1 MPRASKAEEVTGSGD
16 AADLSTAAATTHAAS
31 VRMAAWLC
39 AGSIAVSLGLRV
51 LYLAQVSRI
60 DLSEHPVF
68 IDDEGVLGLM
78 ARHILAGAHPLF
90 YYGQYYLG
98 ALEAYLTAGVF
109 EFFGESMT
117 TLRVVPT
124 LFALSWIPLTGAI
137 ASRLYGKRAAFL
149 AVALV
154 ALPSQFVF
162 EWGFKA
168 RGGFA
173 EHVTFLLLV
182 VDLVLR
188 LQERITAPR
197 LAALGFIAGLSLWV
211 NQLSVAYLPIY
222 GYALFAWVPLRRRHL
237 GIMLV
242 AGLVGA
248 APLIYG
254 NIINPLGT
262 VRALITEVKSS
273 WRLEQVAKADPE
285 QVREY
290 RAVPLLQVLGA
301 QDRRD
306 GSWSV
311 SGTVGAIFL
320 TLGCVGAVWRGCWRG
335 RNNAVALRRHLLLFG
350 FVGATLVVGMAGFSG
365 QPVGR
370 YQLVLYPLLC
380 ILAVGWLDAASPRWA
395 IPVVALLA
403 LGQAIQ
409 LTIPT
414 PSDGRTPREVINE
427 ALTRHDLHYGYG
439 AGFMY
444 DLVFQSGERIII
456 EPVERSRYPAYQA
469 AVGSAARTFYI
480 YRDDQERKT
489 AHQAF
494 VKYLSDTGVT
504 SKRFDLNE
512 YHVLYDFVPPGSIS
526 TQAMT
531 KLRHDIQNLKGRDNG

>member
-1 MPRASKAEEVTGSGD
+1 MPRAKARAEEGTGSTD
-16 AADLSTAAATTHAAS
+16 AADLSTAAATTHAES

-39 AGSIAVSLGLRV
+39 AGSVAVSLGLRV
-51 LYLAQVSRI
+51 LYLAQVWRI

-78 ARHILAGAHPLF
+78 ARHILAGARPLF

-98 ALEAYLTAGVF
+98 ALEAYLTAVVF

-124 LFALSWIPLTGAI
+124 LFALSWVPLTGAI
-137 ASRLYGKRAAFL
+137 ASRLYGKRAGYL
-149 AVALV
+149 AAALV

-182 VDLVLR
+182 VYLVLQ
-188 LQERITAPR
+188 LQARITTPR

-211 NQLSVAYLPIY
+211 NQLSLAYLPIY

-237 GIMLV
+237 GVLLV

-262 VRALITEVKSS
+262 ARALITEVKSS
-273 WRLEQVAKADPE
+273 WRLEQAAKADPE
-285 QVREY
+285 QLRDY
-290 RAVPLLQVLGA
+290 RSVPLLQVLGA

-311 SGTVGAIFL
+311 SGTVAALFL
-320 TLGCVGAVWRGCWRG
+320 TLGCVGAVWRGWD
-335 RNNAVALRRHLLLFG
+335 NAVALRRHLLLLG

-370 YQLVLYPLLC
+370 YQLVIYPLLC
-380 ILAVGWLDAASPRWA
+380 MLAVGWLEAALPRWA
-395 IPVVALLA
+395 IPVVGLLV

-414 PSDGRTPREVINE
+414 PSDRRTPREVIDD
-427 ALTRHDLHYGYG
+427 ALARQGLHSGYG

-469 AVGSAARTFYI
+469 IVGNAARTFYI

-494 VKYLSDTGVT
+494 VKYLFDTGVT
-504 SKRFDLNE
+504 YNRFDLNE

-526 TQAMT
+526 THAMT
-531 KLRHDIQNLKGRDNG
+531 KLRHDIETLKGRNKG